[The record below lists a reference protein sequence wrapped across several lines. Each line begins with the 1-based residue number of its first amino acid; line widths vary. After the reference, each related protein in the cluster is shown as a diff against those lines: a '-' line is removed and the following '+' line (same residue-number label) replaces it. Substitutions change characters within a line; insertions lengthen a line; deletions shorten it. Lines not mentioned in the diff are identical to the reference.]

1 MAETSATPPRYC
13 CLTQSNIQTDVLSPL
28 FLVLTYGISFC
39 STLWFYNR
47 KRQLQEESHSIPFS
61 LLELAAAQTD
71 VDNRVE
77 IIKYSTNSNESEGL
91 WQNLI

>member
-1 MAETSATPPRYC
+1 
-13 CLTQSNIQTDVLSPL
+13 
-28 FLVLTYGISFC
+28 
-39 STLWFYNR
+39 
-47 KRQLQEESHSIPFS
+47 
-61 LLELAAAQTD
+61 